1 MAVDIRVT
9 KDNCDF
15 SGWATR
21 YNIKCADGRTIRPG
35 AFKDCDGEQITIVY
49 GHKHGLNDILGH
61 GLLESRPEGIRLYG
75 KFNDTEDGIKAK
87 KLVTNGDIRSLSI
100 WANNLTQRAGDVLH
114 GVIRE
119 VSLVMSPANK
129 GAYIDMPVI
138 QHGDDEEVYECFIYF
153 DDAIDDPS
161 GYLAHSATN
170 NGEGGSK
177 NMANERPEENQQETQ
192 NTSGEKTVREVFNTL
207 NEEQKKVVYFLIGK
221 AVEDAKAG
229 KGGSAPDEVEHG
241 YYGGEDDMYYN
252 AFEQQSDGMGN
263 DVLTHDAFMALQDEC
278 FADAKKY
285 GSLKEAVIEHAG
297 EYGID
302 NIDYL
307 FPDAKTLSE
316 KPEFI
321 SRRKEWVSKVIGKTH
336 HTPFSKIKTVFADI
350 TADEARAKGYM
361 KGNRKKEEVFKLLKR
376 TTSATTIYKKQK
388 LDRQDAIEMTFDHAA
403 WMKQEMRMMLE
414 EEAARAI
421 LVGDGRSESD
431 DDKIDEMCIRPVWK
445 DDDLY
450 TIKKTVIPSAD
461 QTEEDAIIDAA
472 VEVQDDYQGSGTITL
487 FMDTTTVTRMLLLKD
502 AIGHRIYK
510 SLEELAT
517 AMSVDEIVKMP
528 KGILPNTIY
537 GIGLDLSDYNVGA
550 DKGGETSTFD
560 GFDLDFNQY
569 KYLMETMFSGALVT
583 PYSAFVLKKNV

>member
-241 YYGGEDDMYYN
+241 YYGGVDDMYYN
-252 AFEQQSDGMGN
+252 AFEQFTFFKS
-263 DVLTHDAFMALQDEC
+263 
-278 FADAKKY
+278 
-285 GSLKEAVIEHAG
+285 
-297 EYGID
+297 
-302 NIDYL
+302 
-307 FPDAKTLSE
+307 
-316 KPEFI
+316 
-321 SRRKEWVSKVIGKTH
+321 
-336 HTPFSKIKTVFADI
+336 TVF
-350 TADEARAKGYM
+350 
-361 KGNRKKEEVFKLLKR
+361 
-376 TTSATTIYKKQK
+376 
-388 LDRQDAIEMTFDHAA
+388 
-403 WMKQEMRMMLE
+403 
-414 EEAARAI
+414 
-421 LVGDGRSESD
+421 
-431 DDKIDEMCIRPVWK
+431 
-445 DDDLY
+445 
-450 TIKKTVIPSAD
+450 
-461 QTEEDAIIDAA
+461 
-472 VEVQDDYQGSGTITL
+472 
-487 FMDTTTVTRMLLLKD
+487 
-502 AIGHRIYK
+502 
-510 SLEELAT
+510 
-517 AMSVDEIVKMP
+517 
-528 KGILPNTIY
+528 
-537 GIGLDLSDYNVGA
+537 
-550 DKGGETSTFD
+550 
-560 GFDLDFNQY
+560 
-569 KYLMETMFSGALVT
+569 YLMNRGRHSYRL
-583 PYSAFVLKKNV
+583 